1 MNTEHLKKP
10 ELLLP
15 AGSLDRLK
23 TAFLYGADAVYAGM
37 PGISLRNKVSFSFEE
52 LQEGIRYTH
61 SLGKKIYLTINLFTH
76 NRDIPRL
83 SAFISHLKE
92 LNPDGVIVAD
102 PGVFRMIQREIPN
115 LPLHISTQANVC
127 STLTVRFWKELGAS
141 LCVLGRE
148 VPLAEI
154 AEIRKECPD
163 IRLET
168 FVHGALC
175 VSYSGRCLLSNFMT
189 GRSANKGNC
198 AHSCRWR
205 YKVYE
210 TVNTKDP
217 LYDPNKVYY
226 IEEETRT
233 GEWMRIDQDEQG
245 SYIMNSR
252 DLCWLPR
259 LNEILPIGIDS
270 FKIEGRNKSEYY
282 AAITARAY
290 RHAIDDWFS
299 DPSAW
304 KPDLYMDELMTLH
317 SRGYTV
323 GFLDGNAGP
332 EAQNFEVSASS
343 GVWRYAGRVLGSKKN
358 CLEIEV
364 KHKIT
369 KGMILEAL
377 SPYFVKPI
385 QITVNELYDARS
397 GQAAESISSGHLGQS
412 VLIPVSETDMRAL
425 PSLSVLRTRVVE

>member
-1 MNTEHLKKP
+1 MTTLRKP

-15 AGSLDRLK
+15 AGSLNRLK

-37 PGISLRNKVSFSFEE
+37 PGVSLRNKTSFTMDEMK
-52 LQEGIRYTH
+52 QGIEYAHT
-61 SLGKKIYLTINLFTH
+61 LGKKVYLTINLFTH

-83 SAFISHLKE
+83 KEFVSHLKE

-102 PGVFRMIQREIPN
+102 PGVFGYIKNELPN

-127 STLTVRFWKELGAS
+127 STLTVKYWQSQGAS

-148 VPLAEI
+148 TPLSEI
-154 AEIRKECPD
+154 AEIRKDCPD

-175 VSYSGRCLLSNFMT
+175 VSYSGRCLLSNFLT

-198 AHSCRWR
+198 AHTCRWK
-205 YKVYE
+205 YKIYE
-210 TVNTKDP
+210 KESLPDSV
-217 LYDPNKVYY
+217 Y
-226 IEEETRT
+226 IEEETRAGQLMEMT
-233 GEWMRIDQDEQG
+233 EDEHG
-245 SYIMNSR
+245 TYIMNSR

-259 LNEILPIGIDS
+259 LNEILPVGIDC

-282 AAITARAY
+282 AAVTARAY
-290 RHAIDDWFS
+290 RHAIDAWFEN
-299 DPSAW
+299 
-304 KPDLYMDELMTLH
+304 PDSWSSEPFMAEIETLQ

-332 EAQNFEVSASS
+332 EAQNYDVSAST
-343 GVWRYAGRVLGSKKN
+343 GTWRYAGLVREVRDGKMVM
-358 CLEIEV
+358 EV

-369 KGMILEAL
+369 KGMALEVL
-377 SPYFVKPI
+377 LPNRLEPLKVIVDDF
-385 QITVNELYDARS
+385 YDERT
-397 GQAAESISSGHLGQS
+397 GDLIGEMSSGHLGQA
-412 VLIPVSETDMRAL
+412 VIIPLPEDMEHL
-425 PSLSVLRTRVVE
+425 VKELCVVRTKIA

>member
-1 MNTEHLKKP
+1 MIQVRKP

-15 AGSLDRLK
+15 AGSLNRLK

-37 PGISLRNKVSFSFEE
+37 PGVSLRNKTSFTMDEMK
-52 LQEGIRYTH
+52 QGIEYAHT
-61 SLGKKIYLTINLFTH
+61 LGKKVYLTINLFTH

-83 SAFISHLKE
+83 KEFVSHLKE

-102 PGVFRMIQREIPN
+102 PGVFGYIKEQLPN

-127 STLTVRFWKELGAS
+127 SSLTVKYWQSQGAS

-148 VPLAEI
+148 TPLSEI
-154 AEIRKECPD
+154 AEIRSDCPD

-175 VSYSGRCLLSNFMT
+175 VSYSGRCLLSNFLT

-198 AHSCRWR
+198 AHTCRWK
-205 YKVYE
+205 YKMYE
-210 TVNTKDP
+210 KESLPDSV
-217 LYDPNKVYY
+217 Y
-226 IEEETRT
+226 IEEETRA
-233 GEWMRIDQDEQG
+233 GQLMEMCEDEHG
-245 SYIMNSR
+245 TYIMNSR

-259 LNEILPIGIDS
+259 LNEVLPVGIDC

-282 AAITARAY
+282 AAVTARAY
-290 RHAIDDWFS
+290 RHAIDAWF
-299 DPSAW
+299 DNPKAW
-304 KPDLYMDELMTLH
+304 TAEPFMKEIETLQ

-332 EAQNFEVSASS
+332 EAQNYDVSASS
-343 GVWRYAGRVLGSKKN
+343 GNWRYAGLVREVRDGKMVM
-358 CLEIEV
+358 EV

-369 KGMILEAL
+369 KGMKLEILL
-377 SPYFVKPI
+377 SSRLEPLEIVVEDF
-385 QITVNELYDARS
+385 YDERT
-397 GQAAESISSGHLGQS
+397 GDLIGEMSSGHLGQAVVIPLPKDMEEN
-412 VLIPVSETDMRAL
+412 VLPLCV
-425 PSLSVLRTRVVE
+425 VRTKIA

>member
-1 MNTEHLKKP
+1 MTPLRKP

-15 AGSLDRLK
+15 AGSLNRLK

-37 PGISLRNKVSFSFEE
+37 PGVSLRNKTSFTMDEMK
-52 LQEGIRYTH
+52 QGIEYAHT
-61 SLGKKIYLTINLFTH
+61 LGKKMYLTINLFTH

-83 SAFISHLKE
+83 KEFVSHLKE

-102 PGVFRMIQREIPN
+102 PGVFGYIKGELPN

-127 STLTVRFWKELGAS
+127 SSLTVKYWQSQGAA

-148 VPLAEI
+148 TPLSEI
-154 AEIRKECPD
+154 AEIRKDCPD

-175 VSYSGRCLLSNFMT
+175 VSYSGRCLLSNFLT

-198 AHSCRWR
+198 AHTCRWK

-210 TVNTKDP
+210 KESLPDSV
-217 LYDPNKVYY
+217 Y
-226 IEEETRT
+226 IEEETRA
-233 GEWMRIDQDEQG
+233 GQLMELCEDEHG
-245 SYIMNSR
+245 TYIMNSR

-259 LNEILPIGIDS
+259 LNDILPVGIDC

-282 AAITARAY
+282 AAVTARAY
-290 RHAIDDWFS
+290 RHAIDAWF
-299 DPSAW
+299 DN
-304 KPDLYMDELMTLH
+304 PDSWTPEPFMREIETLQ

-332 EAQNFEVSASS
+332 EAQNYDVSASS
-343 GVWRYAGRVLGSKKN
+343 GNWRYAGLVREVRDGKMVM
-358 CLEIEV
+358 EV

-369 KGMILEAL
+369 KGMTLEVL
-377 SPYFVKPI
+377 LPNRLEPLEIVVDDF
-385 QITVNELYDARS
+385 YDERTGDLI
-397 GQAAESISSGHLGQS
+397 GQMSSGHLGQA
-412 VLIPVSETDMRAL
+412 VIIPL
-425 PSLSVLRTRVVE
+425 PKDIGMAVEPLCVVRTKIA

>member
-1 MNTEHLKKP
+1 MNVLRKP

-15 AGSLDRLK
+15 AGSLNRLK

-37 PGISLRNKVSFSFEE
+37 PGVSLRNKTSFTMDEMK
-52 LQEGIRYTH
+52 QGIEYAH
-61 SLGKKIYLTINLFTH
+61 SLGKKVYLTINLFTH

-83 SAFISHLKE
+83 TEFISHLKE

-102 PGVFRMIQREIPN
+102 PGVFGYIKEQLPH

-127 STLTVRFWKELGAS
+127 STLTVKYWQSQGAS

-148 VPLAEI
+148 TPLSEI
-154 AEIRKECPD
+154 AEIRKDCPD

-175 VSYSGRCLLSNFMT
+175 VSYSGRCLLSNFLT

-198 AHSCRWR
+198 AHTCRWK

-210 TVNTKDP
+210 KESLPDSV
-217 LYDPNKVYY
+217 Y
-226 IEEETRT
+226 IEEETRA
-233 GEWMRIDQDEQG
+233 GQLMELCEDEHG
-245 SYIMNSR
+245 TYIMNSR

-259 LNEILPIGIDS
+259 LNEILPVGIDC

-282 AAITARAY
+282 AAVTARAY
-290 RHAIDDWFS
+290 RHAIDAWF
-299 DPSAW
+299 DN
-304 KPDLYMDELMTLH
+304 PDGWMAEPFMKEIETLQ

-332 EAQNFEVSASS
+332 EAQNYDVSAST
-343 GVWRYAGRVLGSKKN
+343 GAWRYAGLVREVCDGKMVM
-358 CLEIEV
+358 EV

-369 KGMILEAL
+369 KGMVLEVLLPSQLEPLTIAVDD
-377 SPYFVKPI
+377 F
-385 QITVNELYDARS
+385 YDERT
-397 GQAAESISSGHLGQS
+397 GDLIGEMSSGHLGQA
-412 VLIPVSETDMRAL
+412 VIIPL
-425 PSLSVLRTRVVE
+425 PEKGKKLVEPLCVVRTKIA

>member
-1 MNTEHLKKP
+1 MKSNIRKP

-15 AGSLDRLK
+15 AGSLNRLK

-37 PGISLRNKVSFSFEE
+37 PGVSLRNKTSFTMEE
-52 LQEGIRYTH
+52 MKQGIEYAHT
-61 SLGKKIYLTINLFTH
+61 LGKKVYLTINLFTH

-83 SAFISHLKE
+83 KEFVSHLKE

-102 PGVFRMIQREIPN
+102 PGVFGYIKEQLPN

-127 STLTVRFWKELGAS
+127 STLTVKYWQSQGAS

-148 VPLAEI
+148 TPLSEI
-154 AEIRKECPD
+154 AEIRKDCPD

-175 VSYSGRCLLSNFMT
+175 VSYSGRCLLSNFLT

-198 AHSCRWR
+198 AHTCRWK
-205 YKVYE
+205 YKMYE
-210 TVNTKDP
+210 KETLPDSV
-217 LYDPNKVYY
+217 Y
-226 IEEETRT
+226 IEEETRAGQLMEMT
-233 GEWMRIDQDEQG
+233 EDEHG
-245 SYIMNSR
+245 TYIMNSR

-259 LNEILPIGIDS
+259 LNEILPVGIDC

-282 AAITARAY
+282 AAVTARAY
-290 RHAIDDWFS
+290 RHAIDAWFEQPDS
-299 DPSAW
+299 WSADPFMA
-304 KPDLYMDELMTLH
+304 EIETLQ

-332 EAQNFEVSASS
+332 EAQNYDVSASS
-343 GVWRYAGRVLGSKKN
+343 GNWRYAGLVRDVADGKMVM
-358 CLEIEV
+358 EV

-369 KGMILEAL
+369 KGMRLEVL
-377 SPYFVKPI
+377 LPNRLEPLTLIVDDF
-385 QITVNELYDARS
+385 YDERTGDLI
-397 GQAAESISSGHLGQS
+397 GQMSSGHLGQA
-412 VLIPVSETDMRAL
+412 VIIPL
-425 PSLSVLRTRVVE
+425 PADGRDLVKPLCVVRTKIA

>member
-1 MNTEHLKKP
+1 MKSNIRKP

-15 AGSLDRLK
+15 AGSLNRLK

-37 PGISLRNKVSFSFEE
+37 PGVSLRNKTSFTMEE
-52 LQEGIRYTH
+52 MKQGIEYAHT
-61 SLGKKIYLTINLFTH
+61 LGKKVYLTINLFTH

-83 SAFISHLKE
+83 KEFVSHLKE

-102 PGVFRMIQREIPN
+102 PGVFGYIKEQLPN

-127 STLTVRFWKELGAS
+127 STLTVKYWQSQGAS

-148 VPLAEI
+148 TPLSEI
-154 AEIRKECPD
+154 AEIRKDCPD

-175 VSYSGRCLLSNFMT
+175 VSYSGRCLLSNFLT

-198 AHSCRWR
+198 AHTCRWK
-205 YKVYE
+205 YKMYE
-210 TVNTKDP
+210 KESLPDSV
-217 LYDPNKVYY
+217 Y
-226 IEEETRT
+226 IEEETRAGQLMEMT
-233 GEWMRIDQDEQG
+233 EDEHG
-245 SYIMNSR
+245 TYIMNSR

-259 LNEILPIGIDS
+259 LNEILPVGIDC

-282 AAITARAY
+282 AAVTARAY
-290 RHAIDDWFS
+290 RHAIDAWFEQPDS
-299 DPSAW
+299 WSADPFMA
-304 KPDLYMDELMTLH
+304 EIETLQ

-332 EAQNFEVSASS
+332 EAQNYDVSASS
-343 GVWRYAGRVLGSKKN
+343 GNWRYAGLVRDVADGKMVM
-358 CLEIEV
+358 EV

-369 KGMILEAL
+369 KGMRLEVL
-377 SPYFVKPI
+377 LPNRLEPLTLIVDDF
-385 QITVNELYDARS
+385 YDERS
-397 GQAAESISSGHLGQS
+397 GDLIGQMSSGHLGQA
-412 VLIPVSETDMRAL
+412 VIIPL
-425 PSLSVLRTRVVE
+425 PADGRDLVKPLCVVRTKIA

>member
-1 MNTEHLKKP
+1 MKPKCKP

-15 AGSLDRLK
+15 AGSLNRLK

-37 PGISLRNKVSFSFEE
+37 PGVSLRNKTSFTMDEMK
-52 LQEGIRYTH
+52 QGIEYAH
-61 SLGKKIYLTINLFTH
+61 ALGKKVYLTINLFTH

-83 SAFISHLKE
+83 KEFVSHLKE

-102 PGVFRMIQREIPN
+102 PGVFGYIKQQLPN

-127 STLTVRFWKELGAS
+127 SSLTVKYWQSQGAS

-148 VPLAEI
+148 TPLSEI
-154 AEIRKECPD
+154 KEIRADCPD

-175 VSYSGRCLLSNFMT
+175 VSYSGRCLLSNFLT

-198 AHSCRWR
+198 AHTCRWK

-210 TVNTKDP
+210 KETLPDSV
-217 LYDPNKVYY
+217 Y
-226 IEEETRT
+226 IEEETRA
-233 GEWMRIDQDEQG
+233 GQLMEMCEDEHG
-245 SYIMNSR
+245 TYIMNSR

-259 LNEILPIGIDS
+259 LNEILPVGIDC

-282 AAITARAY
+282 AAVTARAY
-290 RHAIDDWFS
+290 RHAIDAWF
-299 DPSAW
+299 DNPNEWSAE
-304 KPDLYMDELMTLH
+304 PYMKEIETLQ

-332 EAQNFEVSASS
+332 EAQNYDVSASS
-343 GVWRYAGRVLGSKKN
+343 GNWRYAGLVR
-358 CLEIEV
+358 EIRDGKMIMEV

-369 KGMILEAL
+369 KGMRLEVL
-377 SPYFVKPI
+377 LPSQLQPLE
-385 QITVNELYDARS
+385 ITVDDFYDERT
-397 GQAAESISSGHLGQS
+397 GDLIGEMSSGHLGQA
-412 VLIPVSETDMRAL
+412 VIIPL
-425 PSLSVLRTRVVE
+425 PSQSAEYVKPLCVVRTKIA